1 MMITMGR
8 ISVMIGLW
16 LVGFVIGFLGFI
28 IFTALA
34 QALMNLL
41 PFLATM
47 DSYLLSA
54 TLSGFVGSVVTIIA
68 VTVWS
73 YSSRRY

>member
-1 MMITMGR
+1 MGR
-8 ISVMIGLW
+8 ISVMIGLG
-16 LVGFVIGFLGFI
+16 LVGYVIGFMGFI

-34 QALMNLL
+34 QALMKLL

-54 TLSGFVGSVVTIIA
+54 TLSGFVGSIVTIIA